1 MEISSLRSETT
12 PANKPFSPG
21 SSFPPVDSHRP
32 RKYPACVRKLHPRT
46 SLFHPEVLFL
56 RSIRAGRGNIRP
68 AFGNYTREQAFFT
81 RKFFSFGRFAPA
93 AEISGLRL
101 ETTPANKPFSPG
113 SSFPPVDSRR
123 SRKYPACVWKLHPR
137 TSPQNPANLTIAPF
151 ALARGNNRRLVGN
164 HIPEITRFTRPPIGH
179 HPGFRLEN
187 SDFPLHFFQQPDLC
201 SRTVKVLSRPLG
213 VIVNI
218 AR

>member
-1 MEISSLRSETT
+1 MQSLLLIVSHRSIRTGRGNIR
-12 PANKPFSPG
+12 PAFGNYTREQAFSPG

-32 RKYPACVRKLHPRT
+32 RKYP
-46 SLFHPEVLFL
+46 S
-56 RSIRAGRGNIRP
+56 
-68 AFGNYTREQAFFT
+68 
-81 RKFFSFGRFAPA
+81 
-93 AEISGLRL
+93 
-101 ETTPANKPFSPG
+101 
-113 SSFPPVDSRR
+113 
-123 SRKYPACVWKLHPR
+123 CVWKLHPR
-137 TSPQNPANLTIAPF
+137 TSPQNPANLTIDPF

-201 SRTVKVLSRPLG
+201 SRTVKVLFRPLG